1 MTSLTSLW
9 RDRLLPSSIVAR
21 MSLVLFVGILIAQI
35 LGTYLWTRQFEK
47 VERDRLLEISL
58 NMGARMGQTILF
70 FSRLPNQSRH
80 IVLDQLRDMG
90 GTRFFVSV
98 NPEFIPLETMDDN
111 ELSQSIRRKMSSTMA
126 AQLGRDKQA
135 EIVID
140 FVEFSNLRILSNA
153 NLMVE
158 LPPRWQRFALLDPGD
173 NSPVV
178 VTQLPVSPTE
188 WLYLATVFPRGNAI
202 NQSLVNP
209 ERLLSLALV
218 SLTVLILTVLLVGWI
233 VKPLRR
239 LATQADTLGRGQNPE
254 PLPPQGSSEMQTT
267 IQAFNDMSHRIR
279 KFIADRERLF
289 ASISHDLKTPLTR
302 ARLRAEML
310 EDESEREP
318 IIKDLENLEALVVAT
333 LQMLK
338 EGAIHENTQRVDLR
352 ALIIRSLDSAF
363 VAEIP
368 VSCDLPDD
376 FHIEGRPLSLE
387 RLFANLIDNAMHY
400 ARGVEVIGWVD
411 TEKQRLMVQVCDRGP
426 GLSDDMKARVFEPFF
441 RVQRQPSS
449 VHVGLGM
456 GIVQSI
462 AQLHGASIKLKDRLR
477 GGLNVELSFPL

>member
-1 MTSLTSLW
+1 
-9 RDRLLPSSIVAR
+9 
-21 MSLVLFVGILIAQI
+21 MSLVLFLGILIAQI
-35 LGTYLWTRQFEK
+35 LGTYLWTRQFET
-47 VERDRLLEISL
+47 VERDRLLEIAQT
-58 NMGARMGQTILF
+58 MGARMGQTILF
-70 FSRLPNQSRH
+70 FSRLPHQSRH

-98 NPEFIPLETMDDN
+98 NADFISLDTLEDN
-111 ELSQSIRRKMSSTMA
+111 ELTNDIRRDLSAAMA

-135 EIVID
+135 DIVID
-140 FVEFSNLRILSNA
+140 FVEFNKLRILSSE

-178 VTQLPVSPTE
+178 VTQIPVSATE

-209 ERLLSLALV
+209 ERVLSLALV

-239 LATQADTLGRGQNPE
+239 LANQADTLGRGQNPE
-254 PLPPQGSSEMQTT
+254 PLPPQGSSEMRTT

-310 EDESEREP
+310 DNESEREP
-318 IIKDLENLEALVVAT
+318 IIEDLENLEALVVAT

-352 ALIIRSLDSAF
+352 ALIIRSLESAHI
-363 VAEIP
+363 ADIP
-368 VSCDLPDD
+368 VYYDLPDELY
-376 FHIEGRPLSLE
+376 IEGRPLSLE

-400 ARGVEVIGWVD
+400 ARGVEVISWLD
-411 TEKQRLMVQVCDRGP
+411 TDNQRLMVQVCDRGP
-426 GLSDDMKARVFEPFF
+426 GLSDEMKARVFEPFY

-462 AQLHGASIKLKDRLR
+462 AQLHGASITLKDRPR
-477 GGLNVELSFPL
+477 GGLNVELGFPL

>member
-1 MTSLTSLW
+1 MTSQITDL
-9 RDRLLPSSIVAR
+9 RDRLLPKSIVAR
-21 MSLVLFVGILIAQI
+21 MSLVLFLGILIAQI
-35 LGTYLWTRQFEK
+35 LGTFLWTRQFEI
-47 VERDRLLEISL
+47 VERDRLLEIAQT
-58 NMGARMGQTILF
+58 MGARMGQTILF
-70 FSRLPNQSRH
+70 FSRLPHQSRH

-98 NPEFIPLETMDDN
+98 NSKFITLETLEDN
-111 ELSQSIRRKMSSTMA
+111 ELSRDIRLSLSSAMA

-135 EIVID
+135 NVVID
-140 FVEFSNLRILSNA
+140 FVEFENLRILSSA

-158 LPPRWQRFALLDPGD
+158 LPPRWQRFALLDSGD

-178 VTQLPVSPTE
+178 VTQIPVSETE
-188 WLYLATVFPRGNAI
+188 WMYLATVFPRGNAL

-209 ERLLSLALV
+209 ERALSLALV
-218 SLTVLILTVLLVGWI
+218 SLTVLLLTMLLVGWI

-239 LATQADTLGRGQNPE
+239 LANQADTFGRGQNPE
-254 PLPPQGSSEMQTT
+254 PLQPQGSIEMRTT

-310 EDESEREP
+310 DNESEREP
-318 IIKDLENLEALVVAT
+318 IIKDLENLETLVVAT

-338 EGAIHENTQRVDLR
+338 EGAIHENSRRVDLR
-352 ALIIRSLDSAF
+352 ALIIRSLESAYI
-363 VAEIP
+363 ADIP
-368 VSCDLPDD
+368 VRYDLPAV
-376 FHIEGRPLSLE
+376 FFIEGRPMSLE

-400 ARGVEVIGWVD
+400 ARGVEVIGWLD
-411 TEKQRLMVQVCDRGP
+411 ADRKRLIVQVCDRGP
-426 GLSDDMKARVFEPFF
+426 GLSDAMKAKVFEPFY

-462 AQLHGASIKLKDRLR
+462 AQLHGASIELKDRPG
-477 GGLNVELSFPL
+477 GGLIVEIGFPL